1 MQYSLYRCPLS
12 PMAKLTR
19 RAELWDV
26 LDLAEDRVLIVDLG
40 PAAGRGDAALE
51 TWGKPLED
59 HALPDGPRII

>member
-1 MQYSLYRCPLS
+1 
-12 PMAKLTR
+12 MAKLTR